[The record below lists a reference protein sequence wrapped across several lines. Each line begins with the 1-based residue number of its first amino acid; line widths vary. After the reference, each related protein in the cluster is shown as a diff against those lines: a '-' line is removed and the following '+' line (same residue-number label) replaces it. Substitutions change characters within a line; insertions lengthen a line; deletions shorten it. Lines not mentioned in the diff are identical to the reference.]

1 VPLSEQERAVLDL
14 ERTWW
19 KDGRNKAAAVRARLG
34 LSLSRYNQLLSRLAS
49 NKDAEAYDPLVV
61 ARVRK
66 AKADRRRRKAGERP
80 VWRPT
85 ATSAG
90 RRATT

>member
-1 VPLSEQERAVLDL
+1 MPLSEQERAVLDL

-19 KDGRNKAAAVRARLG
+19 KDGCNKAAAVRARLG

-49 NKDAEAYDPLVV
+49 NKDAEVYDPLVV

-66 AKADRRRRKAGERP
+66 AQAERRRRKAGAP
-80 VWRPT
+80 PAWRPT
-85 ATSAG
+85 ATSVSE
-90 RRATT
+90 RATT